1 MKRNEWM
8 AIIATCFLLFA
19 VCLSASAKN
28 KKDIERGMT
37 KQEVIDILGEPK
49 TKSFDEYG
57 DKWEFYKS
65 SFIIGDDKAI
75 TILFDRNGKVVRC
88 NTRIINTDNRSNGAG
103 CPTKPTPPP
112 CNEGHYPNADINYGY
127 CLSDASFSIL
137 YNKVKKASFNNEKY
151 DLLEVACLGCNFS
164 CQQAIQLMKIFS
176 FDDERMKVLRMVAPR
191 IVDSQN
197 ANDIRKIFTFDDDK
211 DKVGEIMQNCRHNEL

>member
-8 AIIATCFLLFA
+8 AIIASCFLMFA

-57 DKWEFYKS
+57 DKWEFVKN

-75 TILFDRNGKVVRC
+75 TVLFDRNGKVVRC
-88 NTRIINTDNRSNGAG
+88 NTRIINTDNNQNGAG
-103 CPTKPTPPP
+103 CPPRPTPPP
-112 CNEGHYPNADINYGY
+112 YGEGLYPNTAPNYGY

-137 YNKVKKASFNNEKY
+137 YNKVKKVSFNNEKY
-151 DLLEVACLGCNFS
+151 DLIEVASLGGYFS
-164 CQQAIQLMKIFS
+164 CQQAASLMRMFS
-176 FDDERMKVLRMVAPR
+176 FDDERLKVLRIVAPH
-191 IVDSQN
+191 IVDVQN
-197 ANDIRKIFTFDDDK
+197 AGDIYKLFTFDSGK
-211 DKVGEIMQNCRHNEL
+211 QKAGEILRSSR

>member
-8 AIIATCFLLFA
+8 AIIATCFLMFA

-57 DKWEFYKS
+57 DKWEFVKN

-75 TILFDRNGKVVRC
+75 TILFDRNGKVVRY
-88 NTRIINTDNRSNGAG
+88 NTRIINADNNPNGAG
-103 CPTKPTPPP
+103 CPTRPTPPLYG
-112 CNEGHYPNADINYGY
+112 EGLYPNPDMNYGY
-127 CLSDASFSIL
+127 CLSDETFSIL
-137 YNKVKKASFNNEKY
+137 YNKVKKASFDANKF
-151 DLLEVACLGCNFS
+151 DLIEVASLGCNYS
-164 CQQAIQLMKIFS
+164 CQQVVRMMKIFS
-176 FDDERMKVLRMVAPR
+176 FSDERLKVLKLMAPR
-191 IVDSQN
+191 IVDVQN
-197 ANDIRKIFTFDDDK
+197 AANIYQLFSFDSEK
-211 DKVGEIMQNCRHNEL
+211 QKAGEILKSCR